1 LVSLWSSI
9 DTSRIPRAIIVF
21 LNRRK
26 SEFGLKRVLLADKS
40 TEIRLWNC
48 FPRTLSEGASDPL
61 IVAYQYPPPP
71 LPREDSFTA
80 LWRLASLRLDYH
92 FFDSDNLQLMSIE
105 SLLEALS
112 TTESRFAHIS
122 HSIIALLK
130 FQILQTIKSG
140 SYRTLEEA
148 RLNHCVFPAETAI
161 DIPDIDEVLD
171 ELEPSDEPWAFYNF
185 KHNRISEASIY
196 VVAEYLEHCNSDI
209 LPYNTAKTLEKF
221 TYYPPNSAIHHTH
234 QLRLA
239 NSVHA
244 VFRAAPSAELLN
256 AILNCS
262 CWSLYAQGPKTED
275 QVRAYREKIESG
287 RPVLELWPWL
297 DHPIA
302 RQKIEHTFEEYENQL
317 ITDPLELATLT
328 QLQNILQGLK
338 SWHESDSMNPDGD
351 EENEGSISDS
361 IGGRMV
367 RRDASASSSTEAVP

>member
-1 LVSLWSSI
+1 
-9 DTSRIPRAIIVF
+9 
-21 LNRRK
+21 
-26 SEFGLKRVLLADKS
+26 
-40 TEIRLWNC
+40 
-48 FPRTLSEGASDPL
+48 
-61 IVAYQYPPPP
+61 
-71 LPREDSFTA
+71 
-80 LWRLASLRLDYH
+80 
-92 FFDSDNLQLMSIE
+92 MSIE

-130 FQILQTIKSG
+130 FQILETLKSG

-148 RLNHCVFPAETAI
+148 RLNHCVFPTETAI
-161 DIPDIDEVLD
+161 DIPDTD

-209 LPYNTAKTLEKF
+209 LPYNTTKTLEKI

-239 NSVHA
+239 NSVHT

-262 CWSLYAQGPKTED
+262 CWSLYAQGSKTED

-302 RQKIEHTFEEYENQL
+302 WQKIEHTFEEYENQL
-317 ITDPLELATLT
+317 IADPLELATLT

-338 SWHESDSMNPDGD
+338 SWHAERDSMNPDCD
-351 EENEGSISDS
+351 EENEESISDL
-361 IGGRMV
+361 IDAQMV
-367 RRDASASSSTEAVP
+367 RHEATASSSTEVVP